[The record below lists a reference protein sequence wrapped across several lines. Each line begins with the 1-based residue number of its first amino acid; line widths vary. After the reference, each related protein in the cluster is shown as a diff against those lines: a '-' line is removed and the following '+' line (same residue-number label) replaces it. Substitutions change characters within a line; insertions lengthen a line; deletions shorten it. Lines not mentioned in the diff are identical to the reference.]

1 VARRSMRAAEA
12 STRLLVSR
20 QASKMRAA
28 VFIVSPISAI
38 SLLKDPSSPTATG
51 PQCRPA
57 RKSGTTPNSR
67 CGALR
72 GDPVEGGEGGVDA
85 RRRIRAGREV
95 PCCDHLVAD
104 ILVNSA
110 ARFRDSERH
119 VADKAVEQ
127 AEIAQFAEAL
137 GDGGRGAHVDEQ
149 ERALLNP
156 GVMIPPGGEGEQH
169 ARAEEVVD
177 AEEKSHANHRHHRND
192 DVDGPDFRKASP
204 RCFIDNDDD
213 EYDDADVK
221 DRTQREIGQKRQRV
235 DEAAGIASQHE
246 SFERNEAG
254 RAQGAGQTAAH
265 RRPVPGPGVEGPDQ
279 ETQYDARQE
288 ESEGSTDST
297 SRRL

>member
-20 QASKMRAA
+20 QASKIRAV

-38 SLLKDPSSPTATG
+38 SLLKHLSSPTATG
-51 PQCRPA
+51 PHCRPA

-137 GDGGRGAHVDEQ
+137 GDGGR
-149 ERALLNP
+149 RAC
-156 GVMIPPGGEGEQH
+156 
-169 ARAEEVVD
+169 R
-177 AEEKSHANHRHHRND
+177 
-192 DVDGPDFRKASP
+192 
-204 RCFIDNDDD
+204 
-213 EYDDADVK
+213 
-221 DRTQREIGQKRQRV
+221 
-235 DEAAGIASQHE
+235 
-246 SFERNEAG
+246 
-254 RAQGAGQTAAH
+254 
-265 RRPVPGPGVEGPDQ
+265 
-279 ETQYDARQE
+279 
-288 ESEGSTDST
+288 
-297 SRRL
+297 